1 MKHFLSMMLCAF
13 LLLPAGLAKA
23 EDSAHNH
30 KKALETVEYVD
41 LNPISVPV
49 INDNGIVQHVSLSIS
64 LECAAGKRDTVN
76 MFKPRLMDAYLR
88 ELYGALGSGRAMMK
102 GNIVNVE
109 DLKTRLTSVTN
120 RVIGPDVVEGVLLQ
134 SINQYSMRSR

>member
-1 MKHFLSMMLCAF
+1 
-13 LLLPAGLAKA
+13 
-23 EDSAHNH
+23 
-30 KKALETVEYVD
+30 
-41 LNPISVPV
+41 
-49 INDNGIVQHVSLSIS
+49 
-64 LECAAGKRDTVN
+64 
-76 MFKPRLMDAYLR
+76 
-88 ELYGALGSGRAMMK
+88 MMK